1 MQYDL
6 LHAPMLSVCP
16 PDLSNMPI
24 GPMFGPI
31 ILLFRFF
38 THLLPESLL
47 YLDGTHP
54 SSIARIF

>member
-1 MQYDL
+1 MHSNP
-6 LHAPMLSVCP
+6 LHTLMLSMRS
-16 PDLSNMPI
+16 PDVSIVPI

-47 YLDGTHP
+47 HLDGTHP